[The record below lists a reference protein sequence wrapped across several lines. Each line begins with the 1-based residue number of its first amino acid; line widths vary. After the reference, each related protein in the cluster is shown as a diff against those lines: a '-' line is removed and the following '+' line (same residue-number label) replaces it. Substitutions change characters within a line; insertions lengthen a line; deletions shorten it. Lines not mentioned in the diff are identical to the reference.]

1 MAKVTLR
8 LPPLWKNS
16 LASADQFRFIW
27 SPKRIALAATGT
39 KVGKT
44 LGCAVWIITKALERK
59 SAICWW
65 VAPYRKTAKIGFNR
79 VISMLPPG
87 KVEIN
92 KTDLTITF
100 PHNGSRIEFRTGE
113 NPDTLFGDAIT
124 AVVVDE
130 GGRVREEAWTA
141 IGSVTLQTQA
151 QIRIA
156 SNTDKGKRNWLY
168 REFMRGKTDNPVI
181 GSFHIR
187 TPEAPH
193 FMEGGVPGPSAIEDY
208 RVSLTPLA
216 FEAIILAEFP
226 DDAATVF
233 PGLHH
238 PDVLID
244 AWNGYL
250 FDYTGMPFEFIFD
263 PYPGGIFVAGLDL
276 ANRRDWTVITVM
288 DAISGLVVYWARFQH
303 TMWEEQL
310 RRVKDVQRMYGCPF
324 LVDSTPGS
332 VGDPLIERLQLC
344 GVMAEGFEFKNR
356 TKQWIVEKLAID
368 IQQKDVHIPAGLKP
382 LIKEMDEFEREISD
396 SGVIKYC
403 APDGEGA
410 HDDAVFSLAL
420 ANWYRGTG
428 VQMIDY
434 RYEERSI
441 ARGGI
446 QRRGF
451 LGDGRR

>member
-1 MAKVTLR
+1 MAKVTLK
-8 LPPLWKNS
+8 LPPLWRNPAA
-16 LASADQFRFIW
+16 LADQHRFIW
-27 SPKRIALAATGT
+27 SPKRISLAATGT

-59 SAICWW
+59 GAICWW

-87 KVEIN
+87 KVIIN
-92 KTDLTITF
+92 KTDLTIYF
-100 PHNGSRIEFRTGE
+100 PHSGSRIEFRTAE

-168 REFMRGKTDNPVI
+168 REFMRGKTNNPVI
-181 GSFHIR
+181 ESFHIR

-193 FMEGGVPGPSAIEDY
+193 FMEGGTPGPSAIEEY
-208 RVSLTPLA
+208 RNSLSPLA
-216 FEAIILAEFP
+216 FEAIVLAEFP

-233 PGLHH
+233 PGLHD
-238 PDVLID
+238 PSVLID
-244 AWNGYL
+244 SWNGIL
-250 FDYTGMPFEFIFD
+250 FDYTGMPFEFEFS

-288 DAISGLVVYWARFQH
+288 DAVSGLVVYWARFQH
-303 TMWEEQL
+303 VMWEEQL
-310 RRVKDVQRMYGCPF
+310 RRVMEVQNMYGCPF

-332 VGDPLIERLQLC
+332 VGDPLIERLQVS

-356 TKQWIVEKLAID
+356 TKQWIVEKLAVD
-368 IQQKDVHIPAGLKP
+368 IQQKDVHIPKGILP

-403 APDGEGA
+403 APDGEGM

-420 ANWYRGTG
+420 ANWARGNIQI
-428 VQMIDY
+428 VDY
-434 RYEERSI
+434 RFEERSKI
-441 ARGGI
+441 RGGI

-451 LGDGRR
+451 LGSGGR

>member
-1 MAKVTLR
+1 MAKITLK
-8 LPPLWKNS
+8 LPPLWENPE
-16 LASADQFRFIW
+16 AEADQFRFIW
-27 SPKRIALAATGT
+27 SPKRISLAATGT

-92 KTDLTITF
+92 KTDLTIIF
-100 PHNGSRIEFRTGE
+100 PHNGSRIEFRTAE

-130 GGRVREEAWTA
+130 GGRIRPEAWTA

-168 REFMRGKTDNPVI
+168 REFMRGKAGDPEI
-181 GSFHIR
+181 DSWHIR
-187 TPEAPH
+187 TPDAPH
-193 FMEGGVPGPSAIEDY
+193 FQEGGTPGPSAIESY
-208 RVSLTPLA
+208 RKSLPPLA
-216 FEAIILAEFP
+216 FQAIVLAEFP

-233 PGLHH
+233 PGLHN
-238 PDVLID
+238 DSVLVES
-244 AWNGYL
+244 WNGES
-250 FDYTGMPFEFIFD
+250 FDYKGLPFEFYFP
-263 PYPGGIFVAGLDL
+263 PYAGGIFVGGLDL
-276 ANRRDWTVITVM
+276 ANRRDWTVITVI

-303 TMWEEQL
+303 VMWEEQL
-310 RRVKDVQRMYGCPF
+310 RKVAEVQSVYGCPF

-332 VGDPLIERLQLC
+332 VGDPLIERLQL
-344 GVMAEGFEFKNR
+344 GGIMAEPFEFKNR
-356 TKQWIVEKLAID
+356 TKQWIIERLAID
-368 IQQKDVHIPAGLKP
+368 IQQKDVHIPAGLLP
-382 LIKEMDEFEREISD
+382 LIKEMDELEREISD
-396 SGVIKYC
+396 SGVVKYS
-403 APDGEGA
+403 APDGEGS

-420 ANWYRGTG
+420 ANWARGNIQ
-428 VQMIDY
+428 VVDY
-434 RYEERSI
+434 RYEERSKI
-441 ARGGI
+441 RGGI
-446 QRRGF
+446 TRRGF
-451 LGDGRR
+451 LGDGGRI